1 MNENLAYQD
10 PVWEELID
18 GKVVLMSPRPT
29 VNHNFVASN
38 IYSIFN
44 RYLKGKGCTPF
55 SDGTDLYLTEKD
67 RFVPDGMIVCD
78 RDKIQTDGVHG
89 APDLVV
95 EVLSPSTAKNDIGHK
110 KDVYEACGVK
120 EYWIVSPAEKSVE
133 QYILTDG
140 KYRLHQVYSV
150 YPDWMLAKMKPEERE
165 AVITEFRCSLY
176 DDLNIKVEDIF
187 YRVK

>member
-1 MNENLAYQD
+1 MNELVQD
-10 PVWEELID
+10 MVWEELIG
-18 GKVVLMSPRPT
+18 GKLVAMSPRPNT
-29 VNHNFVASN
+29 NHIFTAGN
-38 IYSIFN
+38 IFN
-44 RYLKGKGCTPF
+44 IFSNFLRGKTCTPF
-55 SDGTDLYLTEKD
+55 PDGTDLYLTDED
-67 RFVPDGMIVCD
+67 QFIPDGMIVCD
-78 RDKIQTDGVHG
+78 PDKIKRDGVHG

-95 EVLSPSTAKNDIGHK
+95 EVLSPSTARYDRGRK
-110 KDVYEACGVK
+110 KDVYEQCGVK

-187 YRVK
+187 YRIK